1 MEQFVSNE
9 KDEISISN
17 EGERQRYEIAV
28 AGELAGFVD
37 YRAQGG
43 SVALVHTEVL
53 PQFEG
58 RGLAGR
64 LAEFALEDVRR
75 QGAKVVPTCSYIA
88 KYIRRHPRMQDLVDP
103 QHGGAAA

>member
-9 KDEISISN
+9 NEEISISN
-17 EGERQRYEIAV
+17 RGDRQRYEIAV
-28 AGELAGFVD
+28 GGELAGFVD
-37 YRAQGG
+37 YRAQAG

-58 RGLAGR
+58 QGLAGR

-75 QGAKVVPTCSYIA
+75 KGSKVVPTCSYIA
-88 KYIRRHPRMQDLVDP
+88 KYIQRHPRTQDLVDP

>member
-1 MEQFVSNE
+1 MEQFVGNE
-9 KDEISISN
+9 NEDVSISN
-17 EGERQRYEIAV
+17 QDARQRYEIVV
-28 AGELAGFVD
+28 AGDLAGFVD
-37 YRAQGG
+37 YRPQGG

-64 LAEFALEDVRR
+64 LAQFALEDIRR

-88 KYIRRHPRMQDLVDP
+88 KYIQRHPHVQDLVDA
-103 QHGGAAA
+103 QRGGART